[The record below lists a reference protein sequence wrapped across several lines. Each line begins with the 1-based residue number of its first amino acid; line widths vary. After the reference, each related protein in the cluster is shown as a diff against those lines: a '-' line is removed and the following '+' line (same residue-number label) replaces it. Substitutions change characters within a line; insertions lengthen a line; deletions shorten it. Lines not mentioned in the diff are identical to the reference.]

1 MAGLLEKQ
9 SLFDRH
15 NRNELGNAV
24 GTASQSAGNYFASE
38 GQSINSPFVSE
49 TGDHMV
55 DLLTGNV
62 TTENVPGGMT
72 YLAAPSLG
80 VPPAH
85 FQDLYP
91 GGTDTFSGQPMNSAL
106 GQFWGPYI
114 NQGPCT
120 TGGGLC

>member
-1 MAGLLEKQ
+1 
-9 SLFDRH
+9 
-15 NRNELGNAV
+15 
-24 GTASQSAGNYFASE
+24 
-38 GQSINSPFVSE
+38 
-49 TGDHMV
+49 MV

-106 GQFWGPYI
+106 GQFGGPYI

>member
-24 GTASQSAGNYFASE
+24 GTAAPSAGNYFAGE

-85 FQDLYP
+85 FQDLHP
-91 GGTDTFSGQPMNSAL
+91 GATDTFSGQPVNSAL
-106 GQFWGPYI
+106 GQFGGPYI

>member
-15 NRNELGNAV
+15 NRNELGNGV
-24 GTASQSAGNYFASE
+24 GTAAPSAGNYFASE
-38 GQSINSPFVSE
+38 GQSIDSPFING

-55 DLLTGNV
+55 DLLTMPIQSQ
-62 TTENVPGGMT
+62 NVPGGIT
-72 YLAAPSLG
+72 YQPSPSLG
-80 VPPAH
+80 TPPAH

-91 GGTDTFSGQPMNSAL
+91 GGTDTFSGQPLNSAL
-106 GQFWGPYI
+106 GQFGGPYI

>member
-15 NRNELGNAV
+15 NRNELATSV
-24 GTASQSAGNYFASE
+24 GGAAPSEGNYFASE
-38 GQSINSPFVSE
+38 GQTINSPFISD

-62 TTENVPGGMT
+62 QSENVPGGMT
-72 YLAAPSLG
+72 YLASPSLG

-85 FQDLYP
+85 FQDLHP
-91 GGTDTFSGQPMNSAL
+91 GATDTFSGQPMNSSL
-106 GQFWGPYI
+106 GQFGGPYI

-120 TGGGLC
+120 SGGGVC